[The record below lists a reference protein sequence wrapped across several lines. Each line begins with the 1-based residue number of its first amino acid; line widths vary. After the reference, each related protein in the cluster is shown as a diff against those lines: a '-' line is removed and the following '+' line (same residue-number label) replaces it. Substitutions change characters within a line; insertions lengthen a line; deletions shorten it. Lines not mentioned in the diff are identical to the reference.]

1 MEEVIWNFSWAIIP
15 IIHLSEKCFDDAS
28 LSTMV
33 LFCANTFVGVVSL
46 ASILVIDILGK
57 TQTARHVRNI
67 LHHVLLL
74 FPQYALGD
82 ALVEITKNDI
92 AAQLLGRFDMDVYV
106 SPLSWNLL
114 GLHFILLFVIGAVS
128 YLANLIIECRA
139 LPCMIKR
146 R

>member
-1 MEEVIWNFSWAIIP
+1 
-15 IIHLSEKCFDDAS
+15 
-28 LSTMV
+28 MV